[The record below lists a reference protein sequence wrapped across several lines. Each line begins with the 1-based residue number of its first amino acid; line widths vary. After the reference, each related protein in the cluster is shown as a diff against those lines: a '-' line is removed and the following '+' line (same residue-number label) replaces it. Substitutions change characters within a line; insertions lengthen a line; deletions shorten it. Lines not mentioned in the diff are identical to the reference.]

1 MEKFDFEFL
10 GKDRINYKF
19 LFLFFA
25 IMAVALYVGFL
36 IYGNRGLSR
45 LLDLENTKQVMTKE
59 VNELKKQ
66 NVQLQ
71 KEYFGLKEI
80 EDR

>member
-10 GKDRINYKF
+10 GKDRVNCKS